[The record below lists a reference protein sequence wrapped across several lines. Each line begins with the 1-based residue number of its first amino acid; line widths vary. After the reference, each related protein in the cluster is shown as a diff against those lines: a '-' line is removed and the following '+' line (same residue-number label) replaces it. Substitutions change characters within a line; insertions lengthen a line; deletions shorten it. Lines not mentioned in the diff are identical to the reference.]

1 MTPRWIIPVLVLLA
15 ALALIPVAW
24 IARERAKHG
33 TLPRIHLVPDM
44 DNQGR
49 YKRQQA
55 NAWFADG
62 RAMRPPV
69 AGTVARGQLRDDDH
83 YYRGLA
89 GDGFAAELPPAVA
102 QTLRAAEDGPA
113 LLRRGQQRFGVFC
126 SPCHGLDGYGDGIV
140 AQRAARLQ
148 QGTWVPP
155 SSLHAEPALSRPPG
169 HLFNTITN
177 GIRTMPAYGPQIPV
191 EDRWAIVTYIG
202 ALQRSQRARL
212 EDVPPAERQGL
223 R

>member
-1 MTPRWIIPVLVLLA
+1 VPRWIAPVLVLLA
-15 ALALIPVAW
+15 ALALIPVAC
-24 IARERAKHG
+24 IARARV
-33 TLPRIHLVPDM
+33 TRSRLPRIHLVQDM

-49 YKRQQA
+49 YERQQK

-62 RAMRPPV
+62 RAMRLP
-69 AGTVARGQLRDDDH
+69 AEGTVARGQLRDDDH

-89 GDGFAAELPPAVA
+89 GDGYAPKLPPRVA
-102 QTLRAAEDGPA
+102 EPLRAAEAGPA
-113 LLRRGQQRFGVFC
+113 LLRRGQERFDVFC

-148 QGTWVPP
+148 QGSWVPP
-155 SSLHAEPALSRPPG
+155 ASLHAEPAYSRPPG

-191 EDRWAIVTYIG
+191 QDRWAIVTYVE
-202 ALQRSQRARL
+202 ALRRSQHAGL
-212 EDVPPAERQGL
+212 EDVPPDERQGL